1 MQRNVAIV
9 GTGQIRYTTTRNDET
24 YEELIF
30 QASKLALENAGLMPE
45 EVDAVVLSI
54 APESLFGI
62 DHPERWVVGAS
73 TAFNKPIMRVNT
85 GGATGGSAAQA
96 GLFHVASG
104 LFDTVLVVGAE
115 KQGDTPDTQLILN
128 KIMDP
133 RYEIPFGLN
142 AISMTAYQAVR
153 HMKKYGT
160 TQEQL
165 ALVAVRSRSNA
176 LNNPY
181 AHLKANH
188 TVEEVMHSKMLCWPL
203 KLFDCPPRSS
213 GSCALV
219 MMSEDKARRTG
230 RPVAW
235 IRGLGATSTTYFI
248 GDKLSGLPFNE
259 HGDWDELARAA
270 EVAYKQ
276 AGVQAP
282 EKEVDVAEIYAPFT
296 ICEVAA
302 KEALGFCE
310 KGQACALEEKGHW
323 NMDGELP
330 VNPSGGALSSNPI
343 AVTGLARV
351 AEAALQ
357 VTEMAGERQVE
368 GARMAVAT
376 AIGGTLQFHTVMLL
390 SNQLTT

>member
-1 MQRNVAIV
+1 MLRNVAIT
-9 GTGQIRYTTTRNDET
+9 GTGQTQYTTTRNEVT

-30 QASKLALENAGLMPE
+30 QAARLALEDAGITFN

-54 APESLFGI
+54 APEALFGVSS
-62 DHPERWVVGAS
+62 PEYWVVGAS
-73 TAFNKPIMRVNT
+73 GAVNKPIMRIST

-96 GLFHVASG
+96 GFFHVASG
-104 LFDTVLVVGAE
+104 LFDTVLIVGAE
-115 KQGDTPDTQLILN
+115 KQGDTPDTQRILN
-128 KIMDP
+128 KIMEP

-153 HMKKYGT
+153 HIKKYGT

-181 AHLKANH
+181 AHLKAKH
-188 TVEEVMHSKMLCWPL
+188 SVEDVLKSKMLCWPL
-203 KLFDCPPRSS
+203 KLLDCPPRSS

-219 MMSEDKARRTG
+219 MMCEEKAKKMNTAS
-230 RPVAW
+230 AW
-235 IRGLGATSTTYFI
+235 IKGVGATTTTYFI

-259 HGDWDELARAA
+259 HGDWDELALAA
-270 EVAYKQ
+270 KVAYRQ
-276 AGVQAP
+276 AGISHPAT
-282 EKEVDVAEIYAPFT
+282 EIDVAEIYAPFT
-296 ICEVAA
+296 ICEIAA
-302 KEALGFCE
+302 EEALGFCE
-310 KGQACALEEKGHW
+310 KGQASKLGEQGHW
-323 NMDGELP
+323 DMNGQLP

-357 VTEMAGERQVE
+357 VTQKAKQRQVD
-368 GARMAVAT
+368 GTKMAVAT
-376 AIGGTLQFHTVMLL
+376 AIGGTLQFHTLMVISSYL
-390 SNQLTT
+390 

>member
-1 MQRNVAIV
+1 MHKNVAIV
-9 GTGQIRYTTTRNDET
+9 GTGQTRYTTTRNDET

-30 QASKLALENAGLMPE
+30 HASRLALNDAGLTPGD
-45 EVDAVVLSI
+45 VDAVVLSI
-54 APESLFGI
+54 APEALFGI
-62 DHPERWVVGAS
+62 DHPERWVVGAGN
-73 TAFNKPIMRVNT
+73 AINKPIMRVNT

-96 GLFHVASG
+96 GFFHVASG

-176 LNNPY
+176 LKNPY
-181 AHLKANH
+181 AHLKVKH
-188 TVEEVMHSKMLCWPL
+188 TVDDVMESKMLCWPL
-203 KLFDCPPRSS
+203 KLLDCPPRSS

-219 MMSEDKARRTG
+219 MMSEEKAKKTANR
-230 RPVAW
+230 VAW
-235 IRGLGATSTTYFI
+235 VRGVGATSTTYFI
-248 GDKLSGLPFNE
+248 GDKLSGLAFNE

-270 EVAYKQ
+270 GVAYKQ
-276 AGVQAP
+276 AEIKNPAN
-282 EKEVDVAEIYAPFT
+282 EIDVAEIYAPFT

-302 KEALGFCE
+302 KEALGFCK
-310 KGQACALEEKGHW
+310 KGQACDLEEKGHW
-323 NMDGELP
+323 NMGGQLP

-343 AVTGLARV
+343 SVTGLARV
-351 AEAALQ
+351 AEATLQ
-357 VTEMAGERQVE
+357 VTKKAGERQVE
-368 GARMAVAT
+368 GAGMSVAT
-376 AIGGTLQFHTVMLL
+376 AIGGTLQFHTVMVL
-390 SNQLTT
+390 SNKLQ